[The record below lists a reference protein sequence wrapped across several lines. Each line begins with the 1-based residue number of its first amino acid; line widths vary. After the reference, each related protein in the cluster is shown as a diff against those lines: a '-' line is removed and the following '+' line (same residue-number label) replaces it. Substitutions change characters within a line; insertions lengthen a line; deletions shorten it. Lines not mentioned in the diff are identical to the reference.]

1 MQKIRIGICI
11 MACLLGLAGCS
22 RNREEA
28 RGNDLRQEEG
38 NGMSEAGSEE
48 NLGAGEQNGKSGE
61 SGQLRVLSMDD
72 NSYCSNENGFY
83 YLTQDTTELKDGSY
97 GYHMMYMDFATRQEV
112 YLCNNTGCNHDTPD
126 CTSVFSYDEVG
137 YDSIPFL
144 YGESLYL
151 LSKPYD
157 NDGTVSVD
165 MLGGSGE
172 GDGASVLDSTPTVL
186 YRMNPDGTGRTRVY
200 EFGADITVEEAVLGD
215 DTGLY
220 FITKELASEQSGNS
234 TYVKSSKRKLV
245 RVDTE
250 SWKESV
256 VCNFDFTQDEKEDDW
271 RLLGVYDS
279 CLVLMNTRYDSEATW
294 EELQND
300 DVWRERY
307 ENSMNQFGRY
317 DLEDGSFEV
326 VYTAS
331 NKNLNAYKQRGSVL
345 YVSEDGAGKIRRLD
359 LRTGEESE
367 FVELDCSYIWGGYE
381 DVLCS
386 KTWDDAD
393 DHTFY
398 FIDYDSG
405 EIFHCDLVNK
415 STGWSLEI
423 KAEAKDYFL
432 VVYDYDAIDNGDG
445 SYEILQNKYAL
456 IAKEDLYQGREN
468 YLPIQ
473 MVGKGM

>member
-1 MQKIRIGICI
+1 

-22 RNREEA
+22 GNREEA

-38 NGMSEAGSEE
+38 NGMSEAGSKETSDH
-48 NLGAGEQNGKSGE
+48 GEQNGKSAE
-61 SGQLRVLSMDD
+61 SGQLRVLSMGD
-72 NSYCSNENGFY
+72 NPYCSNENGFY
-83 YLTQDTTELKDGSY
+83 YLTQDTAELKDGSY
-97 GYHMMYMDFATRQEV
+97 GYLLMYMDFATRQEV

-126 CTSVFSYDEVG
+126 CTSVFSYDEAG
-137 YDSIPFL
+137 DDSIPFL
-144 YGESLYL
+144 YGTSLYL

-165 MLGGSGE
+165 MLGGTGE
-172 GDGASVLDSTPTVL
+172 GDEASSGNSKPAVL

-200 EFGADITVEEAVLGD
+200 EFGADTTVEEAVLGD

-294 EELQND
+294 EELQDD

-307 ENSMNQFGRY
+307 DNSMNQFGRY

-345 YVSEDGAGKIRRLD
+345 YVSEDGTGKIRRID
-359 LRTGEESE
+359 LKTGEESE
-367 FVELDCSYIWGGYE
+367 FAELDCNYICGGYE

-386 KTWDDAD
+386 KAWNDAD
-393 DHTFY
+393 DSTLY

-405 EIFHCDLVNK
+405 EICHSSLVNK
-415 STGWSLEI
+415 STGWPLEI
-423 KAEAKDYFL
+423 KAETKDYFL
-432 VVYDYDAIDNGDG
+432 VVYDYDATDNGDG

-468 YLPIQ
+468 YLPVQ